1 MFCPSLTSHLLLL
14 RCRLSV
20 GAACSGK
27 RQSELSG
34 SRHRRAAQRSHPGS
48 LQLDPVLSGPGAKY
62 FRWWPLTVFKPEE
75 DPEPRNPEA
84 VLSHLHSKLHRS
96 PVLPTGLRAPAFRV
110 PGFCSPYVLPH
121 YQEPVCVAPAGS
133 KQPSERPAT
142 CTHSGKR
149 EAEWWK
155 SLSVDPLNYYSTI
168 PGFNLLSTKCQTK
181 EPNTSSQRV
190 GGDQNRARERITI
203 NSDTNTTL
211 NECSCVVLSCC
222 LSSHSSVSS
231 QASALDA
238 LLDDSVMFAKKLKD
252 MGQPVSLTVVEDL
265 PHGFL
270 SLSQL
275 AKETEVA
282 SEICVEQMR
291 KIFQQQSPTPAL
303 RKRPKME
310 ETFQSTNPSG

>member
-1 MFCPSLTSHLLLL
+1 MLM
-14 RCRLSV
+14 
-20 GAACSGK
+20 
-27 RQSELSG
+27 
-34 SRHRRAAQRSHPGS
+34 
-48 LQLDPVLSGPGAKY
+48 
-62 FRWWPLTVFKPEE
+62 
-75 DPEPRNPEA
+75 
-84 VLSHLHSKLHRS
+84 
-96 PVLPTGLRAPAFRV
+96 
-110 PGFCSPYVLPH
+110 
-121 YQEPVCVAPAGS
+121 
-133 KQPSERPAT
+133 
-142 CTHSGKR
+142 
-149 EAEWWK
+149 
-155 SLSVDPLNYYSTI
+155 
-168 PGFNLLSTKCQTK
+168 
-181 EPNTSSQRV
+181 
-190 GGDQNRARERITI
+190 
-203 NSDTNTTL
+203 
-211 NECSCVVLSCC
+211 CC